1 MNIKPSKTKNSDT
14 FMMTLAAD
22 TEVHLSRSFDA
33 PIEKLWK
40 VLVDPAR
47 ISDWWGP
54 RGTVT
59 KVDKMDLRVGG
70 AWQYIVSDPDGRKRG
85 VFRGEYKEIVPFKKL
100 VYTFE
105 YEPYTG
111 HMLTETTT
119 LEEQGGKTLMTVQ
132 VVYDNQND
140 RDSMIQAGMEMGNRE
155 SWDRLEELL
164 ASTEP

>member
-14 FMMTLAAD
+14 FKMTLPTA
-22 TEVHLSRSFDA
+22 TEAHLSRMFDT

-54 RGTVT
+54 RGTIT
-59 KVDKMDLRVGG
+59 KVVKMDVRVGG
-70 AWQYIVSDPDGRKRG
+70 TWHYIVTDPDGTTRG
-85 VFRGEYKEIVPFKKL
+85 VFRGEYKEIVPFKRL

-111 HMLTETTT
+111 HMLTEITT
-119 LEEQGGKTLMTVQ
+119 LEEQGSKTLMTVH

-140 RDSMIQAGMEMGNRE
+140 RDSMIQAGMERGNRE

-164 ASTEP
+164 ATTEY